1 MKNISSSNTVF
12 TMPLQRQQMA
22 PQGWTTLS
30 YVSILVT
37 CFVCNAAQE
46 SSVMLLN
53 IRSTPTEVAGC
64 PKTCSCEA
72 PDERHLYIRNCT
84 SDPVDSLT
92 GLIHTYPNVTN
103 LVISNSQLSTVP
115 CELSILNH
123 LVFLDLSWNAIDQ
136 VNCNLENLTQLTSLD
151 FTVNYF
157 MSFPCN
163 LTTLSGLT
171 YLYLVSNDISSFP
184 CDLSNLTKLTH
195 LDLSL
200 NPMTSLPCQL
210 TSLPQLVSLN
220 LFMNQISSVK
230 CDLSNLTALKYLN
243 LSHNLLKSEPHHLSK
258 LAQLTILDYSE
269 NYVSKLDSWPVILA
283 ERKKGL
289 LIVFDGNHLSK
300 FTNNEGMPATSCK
313 TINQPFISLGNNKI
327 THFMDILTGWNL
339 TITTTGELYDCLDV
353 ILPLFHKNPLTCDCI
368 DYDVYK
374 YLDNMSV
381 SYDQLKCQEPFSL
394 RWQDPSDIPLDQF
407 VCDNNYLCPQ
417 GCHCHNNPF
426 YQNVNI
432 TCAVFKGAT
441 LPETLPDLPYTEY
454 TYGLDFHSGNLSNI
468 SYMSY
473 MPKVSIA
480 KFSHNVIS
488 DLSIDALMGLE
499 NVTILHIDDNRL
511 QRLPDDIINI
521 TLKEAKDIRLGN
533 NPWVC
538 DCNVLTSKQ
547 WMMAHVN
554 AITDKEQVTCF
565 SPPHLLHTQ
574 LLYSNDN
581 VFCPE
586 TNSSTIIIVASS
598 VTALV
603 LLCIS
608 LLALLIYRKSRRQE
622 RMRRQMEY
630 IDDTDEM
637 EFDIFVS
644 YANEDED
651 YVLEYLIPE
660 LERRD
665 FKVCFHRV
673 HFHGG
678 KTIIDNISESINKSK
693 RTLAF
698 FSDYYSDSQFGM
710 WEFKEALNKDLREG
724 TTRLVTIKD
733 TELDIDSL
741 DDATKAYFEKRTYIE
756 KESVRFWE
764 NLLYSLPRNRIGC
777 FNDGAD
783 P

>member
-1 MKNISSSNTVF
+1 
-12 TMPLQRQQMA
+12 MPLQRQQMA

-92 GLIHTYPNVTN
+92 GLIHTHPNVTD
-103 LVISNSQLSTVP
+103 LVISNSKLSIVP
-115 CELSILNH
+115 CELST
-123 LVFLDLSWNAIDQ
+123 
-136 VNCNLENLTQLTSLD
+136 LTHLTSLD
-151 FTVNYF
+151 LSGNSLLSVNCDFGNLTELTTLYLSDNNF
-157 MSFPCN
+157 ESFPCSVA
-163 LTTLSGLT
+163 TMGELT
-171 YLYLVSNDISSFP
+171 YLNLGNSQIFSVE
-184 CDLSNLTKLTH
+184 CDLSNLSKLTH
-195 LDLSL
+195 LDLSGNNIKYIPCAL
-200 NPMTSLPCQL
+200 TNLSNLVSLTLYHNALEYGAVQCDISNLTHL
-210 TSLPQLVSLN
+210 TSLNLSRNFIQSVPSHLDKLPQLKSLD
-220 LFMNQISSVK
+220 FK
-230 CDLSNLTALKYLN
+230 SNLLH
-243 LSHNLLKSEPHHLSK
+243 S
-258 LAQLTILDYSE
+258 
-269 NYVSKLDSWPVILA
+269 LDSWPVSMAVHSKNISI
-283 ERKKGL
+283 G
-289 LIVFDGNHLSK
+289 FDNNDLSN
-300 FTNNEGMPATSCK
+300 FTNQEALSATLCS
-313 TINQPFISLGNNKI
+313 TIGYPFISFRSNRI
-327 THFMDILTGWNL
+327 THFMDILLGWNL
-339 TITTTGELYDCLDV
+339 NITTIKDLYDCLDI
-353 ILPLFHKNPLTCDCI
+353 ILPLFHENSLNCDCI

-374 YLDNMSV
+374 YLHKKRI
-381 SYDQLKCQEPFSL
+381 SYDKLKCQEPLSL
-394 RWQDPSDIPLDQF
+394 RGQDPTDIPLDQF

-417 GCHCHNNPF
+417 GCHCHNSPF

-432 TCAVFKGAT
+432 TCDVFKGTT
-441 LPETLPDLPYTEY
+441 LPEILPDLPFTEY

-468 SYMSY
+468 SFMSY

-480 KFSHNVIS
+480 KFTHNVIS
-488 DLSIDALMGLE
+488 DISIDALLGLE
-499 NVTILHIDDNRL
+499 NVTILHLDDNQL
-511 QRLPDDIINI
+511 QRLPDDIVNI
-521 TLKEAKDIRLGN
+521 TLKEAKDIRLGK

-538 DCNVLTSKQ
+538 DCNILKSKQ
-547 WMMAHVN
+547 WMMTHVN
-554 AITDKEQVTCF
+554 AITDKEQLTCS
-565 SPPHLLHTQ
+565 SPRHLVHTQ
-574 LLYSNDN
+574 LLYSDDN
-581 VFCPE
+581 VFCLE
-586 TNSSTIIIVASS
+586 TNSTTIIIVVAVS

-603 LLCIS
+603 LICIP
-608 LLALLIYRKSRRQE
+608 LLALLIYRKWRRQE
-622 RMRRQMEY
+622 RMRRQMDY
-630 IDDTDEM
+630 IDDTDDM

-651 YVLEYLIPE
+651 YILEYLIPE
-660 LERRD
+660 LERRN

-698 FSDYYSDSQFGM
+698 FSNCYSDSQFGM

-756 KESVRFWE
+756 KEAVRFWE
-764 NLLYSLPRNRIGC
+764 NLLYSLPRNRIGY

-783 P
+783 L